1 MTALILFFLVSI
13 VFSFLCSVWEASLLS
28 VTPSFI
34 RQEVQAGTQTGK
46 LLSSYKEDIDRPLSA
61 ILTLNTIAHT
71 VGAIGVGAAAGDVFG
86 EHYVDIFGLHLSYES
101 IVAALMTLAI
111 LVLSEIIPKTI
122 GANMWKEL
130 APFTV
135 NSIRVLLWILAPLVW
150 MSQLITRS
158 LKREK
163 DKAVLS
169 RVDILAMAREGEES
183 GALKQNESRII
194 NNLLGLS
201 DVKVRDVM
209 TPRTVITMVDEETPL
224 MEYYKA
230 NNPMRFSRIPVYSG
244 TPDNITGLVLKDD
257 ILQRLVED
265 LDDLPLA
272 KIKREIQAVRA
283 DMPLPTVFETLSQQR
298 SHLSIV
304 VDEYGSLVG
313 IVSMEDVLETLL
325 GLEIMDEFDD
335 EQDLQ
340 LLARKKWEERART
353 MGLIE

>member
-46 LLSSYKEDIDRPLSA
+46 LLSDYKEDIDRPLSA